1 MIQLDTETLA
11 DQNIYTSPVTV
22 LTHTLPASPTEHLA
36 AALVK
41 VSALA
46 ASVSRALMIRLLVDG
61 QEVFNSSV
69 LFTSDDT
76 TNGRIRWLAVPPLP
90 LRGGQVVTLTVQSD
104 NSGDNDD
111 IGIDAW
117 LSSHDLDYIL
127 AFRAAETTPTADSP
141 IERLKAVDAAVP
153 GTLVADVATAV
164 WAAGARTLTGYGTLV
179 ADVAAAAATAV
190 WAAGA
195 RTLTGY
201 GTLVADVAAA
211 AATAVWAAGARTLTG
226 YGTLV
231 ADVAAAAATA
241 VWAAG
246 ARTLT
251 GYGTLVAD
259 VAAAAATA
267 VWAAG
272 ARTLTGFGTLVAD
285 VAAAAATAVWAAGAR
300 TLTGFGTLVADV
312 AAAILSIPAN
322 KLKTNAAGQ
331 VEASNVTVL
340 PAIFEAGDGTYTFAG
355 ATNLPFDVPQNAET
369 AVPGQV
375 LDGAGDPVDLSD
387 RTVVFRVVD
396 SAGTEVLRLTEGDGI
411 AVAEGDDGQVT
422 ILISA
427 ADAAEAGSFKY
438 EFWADDLLL
447 AKGAFVV
454 RETFGP
460 GS

>member
-153 GTLVADVATAV
+153 GTLVADV
-164 WAAGARTLTGYGTLV
+164 
-179 ADVAAAAATAV
+179 ATAV

>member
-153 GTLVADVATAV
+153 GTLVADV
-164 WAAGARTLTGYGTLV
+164 
-179 ADVAAAAATAV
+179 
-190 WAAGA
+190 
-195 RTLTGY
+195 
-201 GTLVADVAAA
+201 
-211 AATAVWAAGARTLTG
+211 ATAVWAAGARTLTG

>member
-195 RTLTGY
+195 RTLTG
-201 GTLVADVAAA
+201 
-211 AATAVWAAGARTLTG
+211 
-226 YGTLV
+226 
-231 ADVAAAAATA
+231 
-241 VWAAG
+241 
-246 ARTLT
+246 
-251 GYGTLVAD
+251 
-259 VAAAAATA
+259 
-267 VWAAG
+267 
-272 ARTLTGFGTLVAD
+272 
-285 VAAAAATAVWAAGAR
+285 
-300 TLTGFGTLVADV
+300 FGTLVADV